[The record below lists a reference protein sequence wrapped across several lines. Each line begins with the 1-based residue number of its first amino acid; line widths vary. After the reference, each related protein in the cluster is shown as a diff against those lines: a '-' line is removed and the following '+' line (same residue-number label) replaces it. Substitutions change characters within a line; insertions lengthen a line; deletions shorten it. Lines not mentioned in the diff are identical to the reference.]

1 MKIKDKLTGKRITVR
16 SYQSSDLDFVGGI
29 WFDKEN
35 GRYLSDPEKEY
46 IDEKFQ
52 KAVDGLEDSEFGYYF
67 VAELTETGDLVGTCC
82 AFPDSDDRG
91 IYDIGYCVH
100 KAYWRKGYGSE
111 IVSVLL
117 NWIKS
122 IGGTRVTAEAAR
134 ENKASCALLEKLGF
148 EIVKEGSFKK
158 YNMNICYDSF
168 IYKKEI

>member
-1 MKIKDKLTGKRITVR
+1 MKIKEQLTGKRITVR
-16 SYQSSDLDFVGGI
+16 SYQNSDLDFVGEI

-52 KAVDGLEDSEFGYYF
+52 KAIDGLENSESGYYF
-67 VAELTETGDLVGTCC
+67 VVELTETGESVGTCC
-82 AFPDSDDRG
+82 AFPDPDDRG

-122 IGGTRVTAEAAR
+122 IGGTRVTAEAAK
-134 ENKASCALLEKLGF
+134 ENKASCTLLEKLGF
-148 EIVKEGSFKK
+148 EIVKEGNFKK
-158 YNMNICYDSF
+158 YNMNICYDSL
-168 IYKKEI
+168 IYKKIL